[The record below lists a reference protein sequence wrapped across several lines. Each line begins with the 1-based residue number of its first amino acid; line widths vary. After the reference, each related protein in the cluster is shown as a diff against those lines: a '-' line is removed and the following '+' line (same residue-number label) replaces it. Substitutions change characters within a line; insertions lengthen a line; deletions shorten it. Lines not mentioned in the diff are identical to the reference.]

1 MLSKSRRPY
10 DPAKLPVGQRLKR
23 NIGDLFAGNE
33 LSGNRTQELIDDCD
47 AAGASGLKKL
57 RSRRGPRNSKKI
69 SHCARNLTRRLL
81 KSSQWPDLYE
91 APIRVIDIKTQTE
104 TTQSCAFILP
114 HHYVHVLSTY
124 GNVAKL
130 LDASGL
136 DPVST
141 ENWERSC
148 RSAGGPCIP
157 IGLWGDGM
165 PVNYDRSESF
175 EVISMNFPGL
185 HSETGFSTMRLPITG
200 LARKQIGPNTWWD
213 IMQVI
218 SWSLKFLFVG
228 IHPLRRHD
236 GSEWCDRDL
245 KRCKII
251 PGRPMLGKGA
261 LVEIR
266 GDWKFFGELFSLPK
280 HNENRGICWRCTC
293 TPQQVT
299 K

>member
-1 MLSKSRRPY
+1 
-10 DPAKLPVGQRLKR
+10 
-23 NIGDLFAGNE
+23 
-33 LSGNRTQELIDDCD
+33 
-47 AAGASGLKKL
+47 
-57 RSRRGPRNSKKI
+57 
-69 SHCARNLTRRLL
+69 
-81 KSSQWPDLYE
+81 
-91 APIRVIDIKTQTE
+91 
-104 TTQSCAFILP
+104 
-114 HHYVHVLSTY
+114 
-124 GNVAKL
+124 
-130 LDASGL
+130 
-136 DPVST
+136 
-141 ENWERSC
+141 
-148 RSAGGPCIP
+148 
-157 IGLWGDGM
+157 
-165 PVNYDRSESF
+165 
-175 EVISMNFPGL
+175 
-185 HSETGFSTMRLPITG
+185 MRLPITG
-200 LARKQIGPNTWWD
+200 LTRKQIGPNTWWD

-228 IHPLRRHD
+228 IHPVRRHD